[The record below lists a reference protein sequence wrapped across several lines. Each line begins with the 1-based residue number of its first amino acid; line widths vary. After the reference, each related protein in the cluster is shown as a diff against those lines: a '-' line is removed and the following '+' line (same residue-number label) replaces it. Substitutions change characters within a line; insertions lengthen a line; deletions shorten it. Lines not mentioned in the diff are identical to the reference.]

1 MKFIKTQDH
10 NSIIPFYRENS
21 LEVSDNIVSEDG
33 AVASFVLQNDN
44 KITAAAT
51 LSHRLGIYIL
61 DYIAVDVSL
70 RRDGVGAKILGEILK
85 EARLLGADKVY
96 LTAKTPGFFKSQG
109 FYEGSPKGLDM
120 NADCV
125 GCPEFDNGCT
135 KLPMVIDLK

>member
-1 MKFIKTQDH
+1 MQFIKTQDH
-10 NSIIPFYRENS
+10 NSIIPFYRENL

-33 AVASFVLQNDN
+33 AVVSFVLEKES
-44 KITAAAT
+44 KILAAAT

-61 DYIAVDVSL
+61 DYIAVDSSL

-85 EARLLGADKVY
+85 EARILGANKVY
-96 LTAKTPGFFKSQG
+96 LTAKAPKFFKSQG
-109 FYEGSPKGLDM
+109 FYEGSPKGINM

-125 GCPEFDNGCT
+125 GCPEYNNGCT

>member
-1 MKFIKTQDH
+1 MQFIKTQDH

-33 AVASFVLQNDN
+33 AVVSFVLKNEN
-44 KITAAAT
+44 KIFAAAT
-51 LSHRLGIYIL
+51 LSNRLGIYIL

-85 EARLLGADKVY
+85 EARVLGANKVY
-96 LTAKTPGFFKSQG
+96 LTAKAPEFFKRQG
-109 FYEGSPKGLDM
+109 FYEGSPKGIDM

-125 GCPEFDNGCT
+125 DCPEYNNGCT

>member
-1 MKFIKTQDH
+1 MQFIKTQDH

-21 LEVSDNIVSEDG
+21 LEVSDNIVAEDG
-33 AVASFVLQNDN
+33 AVVSFVLQNES
-44 KITAAAT
+44 KILAAAT
-51 LSHRLGIYIL
+51 LSNRLGIYIL
-61 DYIAVDVSL
+61 DYIAVDSSL

-96 LTAKTPGFFKSQG
+96 LTAKAPEFFKSQG